1 MTIEQANHYFAAL
14 PDGFASTEQL
24 RAAFTAPVQ
33 KVQFV
38 GVAGTAG
45 KTVTARLLAAI
56 LHARGIHA
64 GLYHAGCRP
73 LSERICIDDAP
84 VDEGLLA
91 LTADA
96 LSAAEAL
103 PQDAAELAAA
113 ANCFGAAGCTLAVVE
128 LPDAGLAEALPGMPV
143 CAVTSVGPDGVSRSV
158 ERLAALAAGV
168 MRKGSIC
175 VTAPEQP
182 KVCTQRADRGRR
194 QVRLRAG
201 GAGPGGYHLSGG
213 RKVCQQGG
221 LRRIYRAA
229 GFSGPSCGGQ
239 RCHGCGAFAG
249 AVPQGL

>member
-1 MTIEQANHYFAAL
+1 MTIEQANQYFAAL

-56 LHARGIHA
+56 LHAQGIHA

-168 MRKGSIC
+168 MRKESIC

-182 KVCTQRADRGRR
+182 SLYSA
-194 QVRLRAG
+194 
-201 GAGPGGYHLSGG
+201 S
-213 RKVCQQGG
+213 
-221 LRRIYRAA
+221 
-229 GFSGPSCGGQ
+229 
-239 RCHGCGAFAG
+239 
-249 AVPQGL
+249 